1 MKVGTEAT
9 GVGAG
14 GRTGVGA
21 DIIVGVKIRGKGRT
35 ILIIGAGAYEGG
47 YKGSTGTMDIFGT
60 RGCNNSCGR
69 GDLTDSGLEKG
80 RIGTGGLDCRL
91 IFHLKLKKDLMSLLN
106 TNYFDGHQV
115 T

>member
-1 MKVGTEAT
+1 MTVGTVAT
-9 GVGAG
+9 GKGAV

-21 DIIVGVKIRGKGRT
+21 DMIAGVKIRGKGRT
-35 ILIIGAGAYEGG
+35 TLINGAGAYEGA
-47 YKGSTGTMDIFGT
+47 YKGRTGTMDIFGI
-60 RGCNNSCGR
+60 RGCNNPCGR
-69 GDLTDSGLEKG
+69 GDLTDSGLEIG